1 MTSEMIVVLVLIVIA
16 VGFVIWIR
24 MNSHDYEDGV
34 QAVDNADESKNKGR

>member
-1 MTSEMIVVLVLIVIA
+1 MNSEMIVVLVLIVIA

-34 QAVDNADESKNKGR
+34 QADNNAKESTGKE